1 MPPAPL
7 DACKHTPYNE
17 SSVHVTYIVLH
28 IYPISLVPAEPSPK
42 FLLRITITL
51 SLPTHENPHPL
62 TPNCATRFTPH
73 RSRDPHTKK
82 MLHLLRPQSYAFLPR
97 LHHHRHRHQ
106 STPTPPITPPPQMSL
121 LAKTL
126 TYVLACIT
134 LSSLLIALSSLSS
147 FYTTLFTCTAPQQ
160 LHMLFHAS
168 VVGATVLM
176 ATLVADDVAAKLL
189 GLHGVRYR
197 SGAAADA
204 VLMCLFWVNVG
215 VGGGAWGLLVVKGWA
230 ERGILNS
237 IIGV

>member
-1 MPPAPL
+1 
-7 DACKHTPYNE
+7 
-17 SSVHVTYIVLH
+17 
-28 IYPISLVPAEPSPK
+28 
-42 FLLRITITL
+42 
-51 SLPTHENPHPL
+51 
-62 TPNCATRFTPH
+62 
-73 RSRDPHTKK
+73 
-82 MLHLLRPQSYAFLPR
+82 
-97 LHHHRHRHQ
+97 
-106 STPTPPITPPPQMSL
+106 MSL

-215 VGGGAWGLLVVKGWA
+215 VGGGAWGVLVVKGWV